1 MDLVMFIGLQGAG
14 KTSFFR
20 ARFALT
26 HVHVSKDLYPR
37 SARNKGERQA
47 REIEA
52 ALAEGRSVVV
62 DNTNPT
68 RVERA
73 ELVALAHRYGARRV
87 GYYFQ
92 SVLADCLERNEQ
104 RAGRARIPDVGLYS
118 TSKLLELPSFAEGF
132 DELFY
137 VQLGERQEF
146 HVSPWRETDE
156 ARDA

>member
-1 MDLVMFIGLQGAG
+1 MDLVVFMGLQAAG

-26 HVHVSKDLYPR
+26 HVHVSKDRYPR
-37 SARNKGERQA
+37 SARNRGARQG

-52 ALAEGRSVVV
+52 ALAGRQSVVV

-68 RVERA
+68 RAERA
-73 ELVALAHRYGARRV
+73 ELVALARRHGARAV

-104 RAGRARIPDVGLYS
+104 RTGRARIPEVGLYS
-118 TSKLLELPSFAEGF
+118 TSKLLELPSLEEGF
-132 DELFY
+132 TKLFY
-137 VQLGERQEF
+137 VQLGAGQAF
-146 HVSPWRETDE
+146 HVSPWRESDE